1 MSKAMAVCPSWE
13 SKRDLM
19 QEHQEARMEIKVFDP
34 GEELLQSCPIP
45 GVAFSARL
53 AGMRCLQRQDG
64 SA

>member
-1 MSKAMAVCPSWE
+1 
-13 SKRDLM
+13 M
-19 QEHQEARMEIKVFDP
+19 QEHQEAHMEIKVFDP